1 VILLLGLA
9 MTLSL
14 RPFFEFFRPGDP
26 YQLAAIQELEDSL
39 SPRVLDPDAGWFQT
53 WKQSGMTQKNVVPY
67 FHQLDHKSGQG
78 YRMCFTTS
86 AAMVAAFYGLVQTQ
100 EEYTEVRARYGDTIY
115 VKSHL
120 QALRELGLGA
130 EFRDD
135 GDSALLEAEI
145 SSMRPV
151 LVGFLHRGSL
161 SLRDGP
167 MCDERGCGHWAVVVG
182 YDKDHWIMH
191 DPMGALDVE
200 NGGHYSKEG
209 GRYAK
214 VPREAFNQRW
224 QIEGPGSGWVIIL
237 DDYN

>member
-14 RPFFEFFRPGDP
+14 RPFFELFRPGDP
-26 YQLAAIQELEDSL
+26 YQLAAIQELEDSMP
-39 SPRVLDPDAGWFQT
+39 PRLLDADAQWFET
-53 WKQSGMTQKNVVPY
+53 WKEGGMTQKNVVPY

-78 YRMCFTTS
+78 YRLCFTSS

-100 EEYTEVRARYGDTIY
+100 EEYTQVRAKYGDTIH

-135 GDSALLEAEI
+135 GDAALIEAEVT
-145 SSMRPV
+145 SMRPV
-151 LVGFLHRGSL
+151 LVGWLHQGRID
-161 SLRDGP
+161 RP
-167 MCDERGCGHWAVVVG
+167 VCDERGCGHWSVIVG

-191 DPMGALDVE
+191 DPMGSIDILG
-200 NGGHYSKEG
+200 GGHYSKEG

-214 VPREAFNQRW
+214 VPRKAFAERW
-224 QIEGPGSGWVIIL
+224 QVEGPGTGWVIIV
-237 DDYN
+237 DDYK